1 MSTKLIKKE
10 GFTVEFDMTV
20 SAETFEKGMQFS
32 YKKNVKHM
40 NIPGFRKGKAPRKYI
55 ERIYSEAVFYDDA
68 VNNIFPECY
77 TEAVKELSLEPVD
90 MPNVDIKEIGSGKE
104 LVLNVKVDV
113 KPDVQIGEY
122 KGIEVTEKKYTVK
135 ADEVN
140 AEIERMRD
148 RNSRMI
154 TVEDRAVKSGDTAVI
169 DYEGFVDGVA
179 FAGGK
184 GENHE
189 LVIGSNTFIPGF
201 EDQIIGAKT
210 GDEIDVNVTFPEEYH
225 AEELKGKAAVFKVK
239 VNQIKVKELPELD
252 DEFAKDV
259 SEFDTLDALKK
270 DIKAKLTKQNEARAK
285 GEMENEAI
293 EKLVETLKGEIPNG
307 MIESRAESLVQDFE
321 MRLSQQGMPL
331 DMYMKYTGLTLDAM
345 KQQFKPQAEMA
356 VKSTLVLEK
365 VAQLEKIEI
374 KDKDVDSKIE
384 EMAKSY
390 NMETDKLKEL
400 LRDEDKE
407 NIKKDLALEKAVKVI
422 LDNANYVK
430 EAAKKPAAKKTTEKA
445 ATKSTA
451 TKTTTAKKTTAK
463 KTTAAKETKETTAK
477 KPAAKKT
484 TTTKKAAK
492 TEE

>member
-20 SAETFEKGMQFS
+20 SAEVFEKGMQFS

-68 VNNIFPECY
+68 VNHIFPENY
-77 TEAVKELSLEPVD
+77 MEAVKELGLEPVD

-113 KPDVQIGEY
+113 KPEIEIGEY

-148 RNSRMI
+148 RNSRMV
-154 TVEDRAVKSGDTAVI
+154 TVEDRAVKSGDTVNI

-179 FAGGK
+179 FDGGK
-184 GENHE
+184 GENHD

-201 EDQIIGAKT
+201 EDQIIGSKT

-270 DIKAKLTKQNEARAK
+270 DIKAKLTKQNDLRAK

-307 MIESRAESLVQDFE
+307 MIDSRAESLVQDFE
-321 MRLSQQGMPL
+321 MRLSQQGMTL
-331 DMYMKYTGLTLDAM
+331 DMYMKYTGLTIEAM
-345 KQQFKPQAEMA
+345 KEQFKPQAEMA

-365 VAQLEKIEI
+365 VAELEKIEI
-374 KDKDVDSKIE
+374 KDKDVDAKIA

-390 NMETDKLKEL
+390 NMEVDKLNEL

-407 NIKKDLALEKAVKVI
+407 NIKKDLVLEKAVKVV
-422 LDNANYVK
+422 LDNANMVK
-430 EAAKKPAAKKTTEKA
+430 EVTKKPAAKKETAEKEAKPAAKKCATKKTTEK
-445 ATKSTA
+445 KE
-451 TKTTTAKKTTAK
+451 
-463 KTTAAKETKETTAK
+463 TAAKKETTAK

-484 TTTKKAAK
+484 TTAKKAAK

>member
-1 MSTKLIKKE
+1 MSAKMIKKE
-10 GFTVEFDMTV
+10 GFTVEFEMTV
-20 SAETFEKGMQFS
+20 SAENFEKGMQYA
-32 YKKNVKHM
+32 YKKNVKNM

-55 ERIYSEAVFYDDA
+55 EKIYSEAVFYDDA
-68 VNNIFPECY
+68 VNNIFPDNY
-77 TEAVKELSLEPVD
+77 MEAVKELGLEPVD

-104 LVLNVKVDV
+104 LVLVVKVDV
-113 KPDVQIGEY
+113 KPDVEIGEY

-148 RNSRMI
+148 RNSRMV

-201 EDQIIGAKT
+201 EDQIIGANT

-239 VNQIKVKELPELD
+239 VNQIKFKELPELD

-270 DIKAKLTKQNEARAK
+270 DIKSKLSKQNEARAK
-285 GEMENEAI
+285 AEMENEAI

-307 MIESRAESLVQDFE
+307 MIESRTESLIQDFE
-321 MRLSQQGMPL
+321 MRLQQQGMPL
-331 DMYMKYTGLTLDAM
+331 DMYMKYTGLTIEAM
-345 KQQFKPQAEMA
+345 KEQFKPQAEMA

-365 VAQLEKIEI
+365 VAELEKIAV
-374 KDKDVDSKIE
+374 KDKDVEAKFE
-384 EMAKSY
+384 EMAKAY
-390 NMETDKLKEL
+390 NMEVDKIKEL
-400 LRDEDKE
+400 LREEDKE
-407 NIKKDLALEKAVKVI
+407 NIKKDLVIEKAVKVI
-422 LDNANYVK
+422 LDNATLVK
-430 EAAKKPAAKKTTEKA
+430 EEKKPAAKKTAEKAEEKKPAAKKTTKKAAEDKEEKA
-445 ATKSTA
+445 P
-451 TKTTTAKKTTAK
+451 AKKT
-463 KTTAAKETKETTAK
+463 
-477 KPAAKKT
+477 AAKK

>member
-1 MSTKLIKKE
+1 MSAKMIKKE
-10 GFTVEFDMTV
+10 GFTVEFEMTV
-20 SAETFEKGMQFS
+20 SAEIFEKGMQYA
-32 YKKNVKHM
+32 YKKNVKNM

-55 ERIYSEAVFYDDA
+55 EKIYSEAVFYDDA
-68 VNNIFPECY
+68 VNNIFPESY
-77 TEAVKELSLEPVD
+77 MEAVKELGLEPVD
-90 MPNVDIKEIGSGKE
+90 MPNVDIKEIGTGKE
-104 LVLNVKVDV
+104 LVLVVKVDV
-113 KPDVQIGEY
+113 KPDVEIGEY

-148 RNSRMI
+148 RNSRMV
-154 TVEDRAVKSGDTAVI
+154 TVEDRAVVSGDTAVI

-201 EDQIIGAKT
+201 EDQIIGANT

-239 VNQIKVKELPELD
+239 VNQIKFKELPELD
-252 DEFAKDV
+252 DDFAKDV

-270 DIKAKLTKQNEARAK
+270 DIKSKLSKQNDARAK
-285 GEMENEAI
+285 AEMENEAI

-307 MIESRAESLVQDFE
+307 MIESRAESLIQDFE
-321 MRLSQQGMPL
+321 MRLQQQGMPL
-331 DMYMKYTGLTLDAM
+331 DMYMKYTGLTIEAM
-345 KQQFKPQAEMA
+345 KEQFKPQAEMA

-365 VAQLEKIEI
+365 VAELEKIEV
-374 KDKDVDSKIE
+374 KDKEVEAKFE
-384 EMAKSY
+384 EMAKAY
-390 NMETDKLKEL
+390 NMEVDKIKEL
-400 LRDEDKE
+400 LREEDKE
-407 NIKKDLALEKAVKVI
+407 NIKKDLVIEKAVKVI
-422 LDNANYVK
+422 LDNAVMVK
-430 EAAKKPAAKKTTEKA
+430 EEKKPAAKKTTAKA
-445 ATKSTA
+445 
-451 TKTTTAKKTTAK
+451 
-463 KTTAAKETKETTAK
+463 EEK

-484 TTTKKAAK
+484 TKKAAEDKEEKAPAKKTAAKKTTTKKAAK

>member
-1 MSTKLIKKE
+1 MSAKMIKKE
-10 GFTVEFDMTV
+10 GFTVEFEMTV
-20 SAETFEKGMQFS
+20 SAEIFEKGMQYA
-32 YKKNVKHM
+32 YKKNVKNM

-55 ERIYSEAVFYDDA
+55 EKIYSEAVFYDDA
-68 VNNIFPECY
+68 VNNIFPDNY
-77 TEAVKELSLEPVD
+77 MEAVKELALEPVD
-90 MPNVDIKEIGSGKE
+90 MPNVDIKEIGSGKD
-104 LVLNVKVDV
+104 LVLVVKVDV
-113 KPDVQIGEY
+113 KPDVEIGEY

-148 RNSRMI
+148 RNSRMV
-154 TVEDRAVKSGDTAVI
+154 TVEDRAVVSGDTAVI

-201 EDQIIGAKT
+201 EDQIIGANT

-239 VNQIKVKELPELD
+239 VNQIKFKELPELD

-270 DIKAKLTKQNEARAK
+270 DIKSKLSKQNEARAK

-307 MIESRAESLVQDFE
+307 MIESRTESLIQDFE
-321 MRLSQQGMPL
+321 MRLQQQGMPL
-331 DMYMKYTGLTLDAM
+331 DMYMKYTGLTIEAM

-365 VAQLEKIEI
+365 VAELEKIEV
-374 KDKDVDSKIE
+374 KDKDVEAKFE
-384 EMAKSY
+384 EMAKAY
-390 NMETDKLKEL
+390 NMEVDKIKEL
-400 LRDEDKE
+400 LREEDKE
-407 NIKKDLALEKAVKVI
+407 NIKKDLVIEKAVKVI
-422 LDNANYVK
+422 LDNAVMVK
-430 EAAKKPAAKKTTEKA
+430 EEKKPAAKKTTAKAEEKKPATKKTTKKAAEDKEEKA
-445 ATKSTA
+445 P
-451 TKTTTAKKTTAK
+451 AKKT
-463 KTTAAKETKETTAK
+463 
-477 KPAAKKT
+477 AAKK

>member
-1 MSTKLIKKE
+1 MSTKMIKKE

-20 SAETFEKGMQFS
+20 SAEIFEKGMQFA
-32 YKKNVKHM
+32 YKKNVKHI

-55 ERIYSEAVFYDDA
+55 EKIYSEAIFYDDA
-68 VNNIFPECY
+68 VNHIFPENY
-77 TEAVKELSLEPVD
+77 MEAVKELGLEPVD
-90 MPNVDIKEIGSGKE
+90 MPNVDIKEIGTGKE

-113 KPDVQIGEY
+113 KPDVEIGEY
-122 KGIEVTEKKYTVK
+122 KGIEITERKYTVK

-140 AEIERMRD
+140 AEIERLRD
-148 RNSRMI
+148 RNSRMV

-184 GENHE
+184 DENHE

-201 EDQIIGAKT
+201 EDQIIGANI
-210 GDEIDVNVTFPEEYH
+210 GDEIEVNVTFPEEYH
-225 AEELKGKAAVFKVK
+225 AEELKGKAAMFKVK
-239 VNQIKVKELPELD
+239 VNQIKFKELPELD

-259 SEFDTLDALKK
+259 SEFETLDALKK
-270 DIKAKLTKQNEARAK
+270 DIKAKLTKQNENRAK
-285 GEMENEAI
+285 NEMEQEAI
-293 EKLVETLKGEIPNG
+293 EKLVETMKGEIPRG

-331 DMYMKYTGLTLDAM
+331 DMYMKYTGLTIDAM
-345 KQQFKPQAEMA
+345 KEQFKPQAEVA

-365 VAQLEKIEI
+365 VAELEKIEI
-374 KDKDVDSKIE
+374 KDKDVDAKLE

-390 NMETDKLKEL
+390 NMEVDKLKEI

-407 NIKKDLALEKAVKVI
+407 NIKKDLAIEKAVNVI
-422 LDNANYVK
+422 LESATLVK
-430 EAAKKPAAKKTTEKA
+430 EAKKSAKKEENAEEKPAKKTTKKA
-445 ATKSTA
+445 AAKDTKEET
-451 TKTTTAKKTTAK
+451 KTTAK
-463 KTTAAKETKETTAK
+463 KT
-477 KPAAKKT
+477 AAKKT
-484 TTTKKAAK
+484 TKAAAK

>member
-1 MSTKLIKKE
+1 MSAKMIKKE
-10 GFTVEFDMTV
+10 GFTVEFEMTV
-20 SAETFEKGMQFS
+20 AAEIFEKGMQYA
-32 YKKNVKHM
+32 YKKNVKNM

-55 ERIYSEAVFYDDA
+55 EKIYSEAVFYDDA
-68 VNNIFPECY
+68 VNNIFPDNY
-77 TEAVKELSLEPVD
+77 MEAVKELALEPVD
-90 MPNVDIKEIGSGKE
+90 MPNVDIKEIGSGKD
-104 LVLNVKVDV
+104 LVLVVKVDV
-113 KPDVQIGEY
+113 KPDVEIGEY

-148 RNSRMI
+148 RNSRMV
-154 TVEDRAVKSGDTAVI
+154 TVEDRAVVSGDTAVI

-201 EDQIIGAKT
+201 EDQIIGANT

-239 VNQIKVKELPELD
+239 VNQIKFKALPELD

-270 DIKAKLTKQNEARAK
+270 DIKSKLSKQNEARAK

-307 MIESRAESLVQDFE
+307 MIESRTESLIQDFE
-321 MRLSQQGMPL
+321 MRLQQQGMPL
-331 DMYMKYTGLTLDAM
+331 DMYMKYTGLTIEAM

-365 VAQLEKIEI
+365 VAELEKIEV
-374 KDKDVDSKIE
+374 KDKDGVANFE
-384 EMAKSY
+384 EMAKAY
-390 NMETDKLKEL
+390 NMEVDKIKEL
-400 LRDEDKE
+400 LREEDKE
-407 NIKKDLALEKAVKVI
+407 NFKKDLVIEKAVKVI
-422 LDNANYVK
+422 LDNAVMVK
-430 EAAKKPAAKKTTEKA
+430 EEKKPAAKKTTAKA
-445 ATKSTA
+445 
-451 TKTTTAKKTTAK
+451 
-463 KTTAAKETKETTAK
+463 EEK

-484 TTTKKAAK
+484 TKKAAEDKEEKAPAKKTAAKKTTTKKAAK

>member
-1 MSTKLIKKE
+1 MIKKE
-10 GFTVEFDMTV
+10 GFTVEFEMTV
-20 SAETFEKGMQFS
+20 SAEIFEKGMQYA
-32 YKKNVKHM
+32 YKKNVKNM

-55 ERIYSEAVFYDDA
+55 EKIYSEAVFYDDA
-68 VNNIFPECY
+68 VNNIFPESY
-77 TEAVKELSLEPVD
+77 MEAVKELGLEPVD
-90 MPNVDIKEIGSGKE
+90 MPNVDIKEIGTGKE
-104 LVLNVKVDV
+104 LVLVVKVDV
-113 KPDVQIGEY
+113 KPDVEIGEY

-148 RNSRMI
+148 RNSRMV
-154 TVEDRAVKSGDTAVI
+154 TVEDRAVVSGDTAVI

-201 EDQIIGAKT
+201 EDQIIGANT

-239 VNQIKVKELPELD
+239 VNQIKFKELPELD

-270 DIKAKLTKQNEARAK
+270 DIKSKLSKQNDARAK
-285 GEMENEAI
+285 AEMENEAI

-307 MIESRAESLVQDFE
+307 MIESRAESLIQDFE
-321 MRLSQQGMPL
+321 MRLQQQGMPL
-331 DMYMKYTGLTLDAM
+331 DMYMKYTGLTIEAM
-345 KQQFKPQAEMA
+345 KEQFKPQAEMA

-365 VAQLEKIEI
+365 VAELEKIEV
-374 KDKDVDSKIE
+374 KDKEVEAKFE
-384 EMAKSY
+384 EMAKAY
-390 NMETDKLKEL
+390 NMEVDKIKEL
-400 LRDEDKE
+400 LREEDKE
-407 NIKKDLALEKAVKVI
+407 NIKKDLVIEKAVKVI
-422 LDNANYVK
+422 LDNAVMVK
-430 EAAKKPAAKKTTEKA
+430 EEKKPAAKKTTAKA
-445 ATKSTA
+445 
-451 TKTTTAKKTTAK
+451 
-463 KTTAAKETKETTAK
+463 EEK

-484 TTTKKAAK
+484 TKKAAEDKEEKAPAKKTAAKKTTTKKAAK

>member
-1 MSTKLIKKE
+1 MSAKMIKKE
-10 GFTVEFDMTV
+10 GFTVEFEMTV
-20 SAETFEKGMQFS
+20 SAEIFEKGMQYA
-32 YKKNVKHM
+32 YKKNVKNM

-55 ERIYSEAVFYDDA
+55 EKIYSEAVFYDDA
-68 VNNIFPECY
+68 VNNIFPDNY
-77 TEAVKELSLEPVD
+77 MEAVKELGLEPVD
-90 MPNVDIKEIGSGKE
+90 MPNVDIKEIGSGKD
-104 LVLNVKVDV
+104 LVLVVKVDV
-113 KPDVQIGEY
+113 KPDVEIGEY

-148 RNSRMI
+148 RNSRMV
-154 TVEDRAVKSGDTAVI
+154 TVEDRAVVSGDTAVI

-201 EDQIIGAKT
+201 EDQIIGANT

-239 VNQIKVKELPELD
+239 VNQIKFKELPELD

-270 DIKAKLTKQNEARAK
+270 DIKSKLSKQNETRAK

-307 MIESRAESLVQDFE
+307 MIESRTESLIQDFE
-321 MRLSQQGMPL
+321 MRLQQQGMPL
-331 DMYMKYTGLTLDAM
+331 DMYMKYTGLTIEAM

-365 VAQLEKIEI
+365 VAQLEKIEV
-374 KDKDVDSKIE
+374 KDKDVEAKFE
-384 EMAKSY
+384 EMAKAY
-390 NMETDKLKEL
+390 NMEVDKIKEL
-400 LRDEDKE
+400 LREEDKE
-407 NIKKDLALEKAVKVI
+407 NIKKDLVIEKAVKVI
-422 LDNANYVK
+422 LDNAVMVK
-430 EAAKKPAAKKTTEKA
+430 EEKKPAAKKTTKKAAEDKEEKA
-445 ATKSTA
+445 P
-451 TKTTTAKKTTAK
+451 AKKT
-463 KTTAAKETKETTAK
+463 
-477 KPAAKKT
+477 AAKK

>member
-1 MSTKLIKKE
+1 MSAKMIKKE
-10 GFTVEFDMTV
+10 GFTVEFEMTV
-20 SAETFEKGMQFS
+20 SAEIFEKGMQYA
-32 YKKNVKHM
+32 YKKNVKNM

-55 ERIYSEAVFYDDA
+55 EKIYSEAVFYDDA
-68 VNNIFPECY
+68 VNNIFPDNY
-77 TEAVKELSLEPVD
+77 MEAVKELALEPVD
-90 MPNVDIKEIGSGKE
+90 MPNVDIKEIGSGKD
-104 LVLNVKVDV
+104 LVLVVKVDV
-113 KPDVQIGEY
+113 KPDVEIGEY

-148 RNSRMI
+148 RNSRMV
-154 TVEDRAVKSGDTAVI
+154 TVEDRAVVSGDTAVI

-201 EDQIIGAKT
+201 EDQIIGANT

-239 VNQIKVKELPELD
+239 VNQIKFKELPELD

-270 DIKAKLTKQNEARAK
+270 DIKSKLSKQNEARAK

-307 MIESRAESLVQDFE
+307 MIESRTESLIQDFE
-321 MRLSQQGMPL
+321 MRLQQQGMPL
-331 DMYMKYTGLTLDAM
+331 DMYMKYTGLTIEAM

-365 VAQLEKIEI
+365 VAQLEKIEV
-374 KDKDVDSKIE
+374 KDKDVEAKFE
-384 EMAKSY
+384 EMAKAY
-390 NMETDKLKEL
+390 NMEVDKIKEL
-400 LRDEDKE
+400 LREEDKE
-407 NIKKDLALEKAVKVI
+407 NIKKDLVIEKAVKVI
-422 LDNANYVK
+422 LDNAVMVK
-430 EAAKKPAAKKTTEKA
+430 EEKKPAAKKTTAKA
-445 ATKSTA
+445 
-451 TKTTTAKKTTAK
+451 
-463 KTTAAKETKETTAK
+463 EEK

-484 TTTKKAAK
+484 TKKAAEDKEEKAPAKKTAAKKTTTKKAAK

>member
-1 MSTKLIKKE
+1 MSTKMIKKE
-10 GFTVEFDMTV
+10 GFTVEFEMTV
-20 SAETFEKGMQFS
+20 SAEIFEKGMQYA
-32 YKKNVKHM
+32 YKKNVKNM

-55 ERIYSEAVFYDDA
+55 EKIYSEAVFYDDA
-68 VNNIFPECY
+68 VNNIFPESY
-77 TEAVKELSLEPVD
+77 MEAVKELGLEPVD

-104 LVLNVKVDV
+104 LVLVVKVDV
-113 KPDVQIGEY
+113 KPDVEIGEY

-148 RNSRMI
+148 RNSRMV
-154 TVEDRAVKSGDTAVI
+154 TVEDRAVVSGDTAVI

-179 FAGGK
+179 FEGGK

-201 EDQIIGAKT
+201 EDQIIGANT

-239 VNQIKVKELPELD
+239 VNQIKFKELPELD

-270 DIKAKLTKQNEARAK
+270 DIKSKLTKQNDARAK

-307 MIESRAESLVQDFE
+307 MIESRTESLIQDFE
-321 MRLSQQGMPL
+321 MRLQQQGMPL
-331 DMYMKYTGLTLDAM
+331 DMYMKYTGLTIEAM
-345 KQQFKPQAEMA
+345 KEQFKPQAEMA

-365 VAQLEKIEI
+365 VAELEKIEV
-374 KDKDVDSKIE
+374 KDKEVEAKFE
-384 EMAKSY
+384 EMAKAY
-390 NMETDKLKEL
+390 NMEVDKIKEL
-400 LRDEDKE
+400 LREEDKE
-407 NIKKDLALEKAVKVI
+407 NIKKDLVIEKAVKVI
-422 LDNANYVK
+422 IDNATLVK
-430 EAAKKPAAKKTTEKA
+430 EEKKPAAKKTT
-445 ATKSTA
+445 
-451 TKTTTAKKTTAK
+451 AKDS
-463 KTTAAKETKETTAK
+463 EEK

-484 TTTKKAAK
+484 TKKAAEDKEEKTAKKTAAKKTTTKKAAK

>member
-1 MSTKLIKKE
+1 MSAKMIKKE
-10 GFTVEFDMTV
+10 GFTVEFEMTV
-20 SAETFEKGMQFS
+20 SAEIFEKGMQYA
-32 YKKNVKHM
+32 YKKNVKNM

-55 ERIYSEAVFYDDA
+55 EKIYSEAVFYDDA
-68 VNNIFPECY
+68 VNNIFPESY
-77 TEAVKELSLEPVD
+77 MEAVKELGLEPVD

-104 LVLNVKVDV
+104 LVLVVKVDV
-113 KPDVQIGEY
+113 KPDVEIGEY

-148 RNSRMI
+148 RNSRMV
-154 TVEDRAVKSGDTAVI
+154 TVEDRAVVSGDTAVI

-179 FAGGK
+179 FEGGK

-201 EDQIIGAKT
+201 EDQIIGANT

-239 VNQIKVKELPELD
+239 VNQIKFKELPELD

-270 DIKAKLTKQNEARAK
+270 DIKSKLTKQNDARAK

-307 MIESRAESLVQDFE
+307 MIESRTESLIQDFE
-321 MRLSQQGMPL
+321 MRLQQQGMPL
-331 DMYMKYTGLTLDAM
+331 DMYMKYTGLTIEAM
-345 KQQFKPQAEMA
+345 KEQFKPQAEMA

-365 VAQLEKIEI
+365 VAELEKIEV
-374 KDKDVDSKIE
+374 KDKEVEAKFE
-384 EMAKSY
+384 EMAKAY
-390 NMETDKLKEL
+390 NMEVDKIKEL
-400 LRDEDKE
+400 LREEDKE
-407 NIKKDLALEKAVKVI
+407 NIKKDLVIEKAVKVI
-422 LDNANYVK
+422 IDNATLVK
-430 EAAKKPAAKKTTEKA
+430 EEKKPAAKKTT
-445 ATKSTA
+445 
-451 TKTTTAKKTTAK
+451 AKDS
-463 KTTAAKETKETTAK
+463 EEK

-484 TTTKKAAK
+484 TKKAAEDKEEKTAKKTAAKKTTTKKAAK

>member
-1 MSTKLIKKE
+1 MSTKMIKKE
-10 GFTVEFDMTV
+10 GFTVEFEMTV
-20 SAETFEKGMQFS
+20 SAEIFEKGMQYA
-32 YKKNVKHM
+32 YKKNVKNM

-55 ERIYSEAVFYDDA
+55 EKIYSEAVFYDDA
-68 VNNIFPECY
+68 VNNIFPENY
-77 TEAVKELSLEPVD
+77 MEAVKELELEPVD

-104 LVLNVKVDV
+104 LVLVVKVDV
-113 KPDVQIGEY
+113 KPDVEIGEY

-148 RNSRMI
+148 RNSRMV
-154 TVEDRAVKSGDTAVI
+154 TVEDRAVVSGDTAVI

-201 EDQIIGAKT
+201 EDQIIGANT

-239 VNQIKVKELPELD
+239 VNQIKFKELPELD

-270 DIKAKLTKQNEARAK
+270 DIKSKLSKQNDARAK

-307 MIESRAESLVQDFE
+307 MIESRTESLIQDFE
-321 MRLSQQGMPL
+321 MRLQQQGMPL
-331 DMYMKYTGLTLDAM
+331 DMYMKYTGLTIDAM

-365 VAQLEKIEI
+365 VAQLEKIEV
-374 KDKDVDSKIE
+374 KDKDVEAKFE
-384 EMAKSY
+384 EMAKAY
-390 NMETDKLKEL
+390 NMEVDKIKEL
-400 LRDEDKE
+400 LREEDKE
-407 NIKKDLALEKAVKVI
+407 NIKKDLVIEKAVKVI
-422 LDNANYVK
+422 LDNATLVK
-430 EAAKKPAAKKTTEKA
+430 EEKKPAAKKTAEKSEEKKPAAKKTTKKAAEDKEEKA
-445 ATKSTA
+445 P
-451 TKTTTAKKTTAK
+451 
-463 KTTAAKETKETTAK
+463 AK

-484 TTTKKAAK
+484 TTKKAAK